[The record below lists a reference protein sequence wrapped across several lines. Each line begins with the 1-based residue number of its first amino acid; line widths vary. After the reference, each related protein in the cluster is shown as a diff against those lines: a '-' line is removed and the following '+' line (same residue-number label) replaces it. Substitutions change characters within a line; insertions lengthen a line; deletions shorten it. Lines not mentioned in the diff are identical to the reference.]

1 MLICRFSDCYLLLP
15 CFIMKAAL
23 NKPAIIRALVI
34 TILFVILISCSGYIG
49 RYINR
54 IFIWIIIFV
63 LFISMIVSF
72 VKGII
77 IIVKN
82 RNNLSFSFFLPGL
95 IYILVPILGSF
106 IDLEKL
112 KSKVVLRGCYE
123 GTQNQA
129 YILFRENHTFE
140 LNWTGVFFYDEW
152 FTGKWNKKGDTI
164 IMKYD
169 NKIVSQ
175 LGDKVIIRNGY
186 FKPVGNL
193 SDTVKLPRPMFYVG
207 YCKGEN

>member
-1 MLICRFSDCYLLLP
+1 
-15 CFIMKAAL
+15 MKAAL

-34 TILFVILISCSGYIG
+34 TILFVILISCFDYIG
-49 RYINR
+49 RYISG
-54 IFIWIIIFV
+54 ILLS
-63 LFISMIVSF
+63 LFIFAVFITIVGHLI
-72 VKGII
+72 KEII
-77 IIVKN
+77 VIVKN
-82 RNNLSFSFFLPGL
+82 RKTLSFSLFLPGL
-95 IYILVPILGSF
+95 IYILVPLGGSY
-106 IDLEKL
+106 IDFEKIR
-112 KSKVVLRGCYE
+112 SNVVLRGCYE

-129 YILFRENHTFE
+129 YILFREDHTFE

-169 NKIVSQ
+169 NKIVPQ

-186 FKPVGNL
+186 FRPVGNL
-193 SDTVKLPRPMFYVG
+193 SDTVKFPIPMFYVG